1 MPGHRNRQGIMRT
14 EIRKICTFQEDINFD
29 QRPLARP
36 FRHVIVAAVIKNPW
50 AGQGFVED
58 LKPLITAHAAE
69 LGELLAT
76 RAVEIMGGADKVEA
90 QGKAAAVG
98 LGGDYEHANALIH
111 TTLFGDP
118 CRKAINGSAWMVG
131 NQKVS
136 PPGVT
141 LELPMAHKHDGKDQK
156 YYHTIPIFIP
166 DAPRDDEIVVAVG
179 MASGPRPNARI

>member
-1 MPGHRNRQGIMRT
+1 MHSD
-14 EIRKICTFQEDINFD
+14 IRKICVFQEEVRFD
-29 QRPLARP
+29 QRRLARP
-36 FRHVIVAAVIKNPW
+36 FHHVVVAAVIKNPW
-50 AGQGFVED
+50 AGQGFVDD
-58 LKPLITAHAAE
+58 LSPLVARHAAE

-76 RAVEIMGGADKVEA
+76 RAVAIMGGADQVEA

-118 CRKAINGSAWMVG
+118 CRKAVAGTAWMVG
-131 NQKVS
+131 NQKIC

-141 LELPMAHKHDGKDQK
+141 LELPMAHKHDGKDQR